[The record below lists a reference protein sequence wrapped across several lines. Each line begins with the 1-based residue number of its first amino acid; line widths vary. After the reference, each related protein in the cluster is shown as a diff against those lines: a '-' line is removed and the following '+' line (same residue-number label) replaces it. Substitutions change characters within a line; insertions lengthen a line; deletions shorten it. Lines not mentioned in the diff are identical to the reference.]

1 MKRLRILLSND
12 DGIDSPFLGRF
23 LEAFSGSGAEVL
35 AVVPAC
41 EQSWIGRA
49 YSRHKKLTLK
59 SRGKIGGAECF
70 TVDGTPSDCVNI
82 ALGHLF
88 EDGRLPDAV
97 VSGLNIGQN
106 LGMPLLWSS
115 GTFSAAAEG
124 AGWGL
129 PAFAFSQQLASEFY
143 EICRLKHAPAPEAL
157 DRILLASCRKSAELV
172 NEFLLNQKCKRGEV
186 CNVNF
191 PLDYSESTPLKES
204 VAAVVKMCS
213 LYRRSGVDS
222 FDFKYAIAEAEN
234 PESLNDMQCLKNSW
248 ASYSFIKI
256 ADFKD

>member
-12 DGIDSPFLGRF
+12 DGIDSPFLSRF
-23 LEAFSGSGAEVL
+23 LEAFSESGAEVL

-49 YSRHKKLTLK
+49 YSRHKKLALK

-88 EDGRLPDAV
+88 EEGNFPDAV

-124 AGWGL
+124 AAWGL
-129 PAFAFSQQLASEFY
+129 PSFAFSQQLAGEYY
-143 EICRLKHAPAPEAL
+143 EICRLKHSPAPEAL
-157 DRILLASCRKSAELV
+157 DKILKSSAKKSAELV
-172 NEFLLNQKCKRGEV
+172 CDFLRAGALKNGVV

-191 PLDYSESTPLKES
+191 PLDYSEACPLKRT
-204 VAAVVKMCS
+204 VPAMIKMRS
-213 LYRRSGVDS
+213 LYRRESEDC
-222 FDFKYAIAEAEN
+222 FAFKYAIGEPEN
-234 PESLNDMQCLKNSW
+234 ADKLTDMECLKNSC
-248 ASYSFIKI
+248 ASYSLIKI
-256 ADFKD
+256 ADF

>member
-12 DGIDSPFLGRF
+12 DGIDSPFLSRF
-23 LEAFSGSGAEVL
+23 LEAFSESGAEVL

-49 YSRHKKLTLK
+49 YSRHKKLALK

-88 EDGRLPDAV
+88 EEGNFPDAV

-124 AGWGL
+124 AAWGL
-129 PAFAFSQQLASEFY
+129 PSFAFSQQLASEYY
-143 EICRLKHAPAPEAL
+143 EICRLKHSPAPEAL
-157 DRILLASCRKSAELV
+157 DKILKSSAKKSAEIV
-172 NEFLLNQKCKRGEV
+172 SDFLASKSLKKGEV

-191 PLDYSESTPLKES
+191 PQDYSEYSPLKKC
-204 VAAVVKMCS
+204 VPAVIAMRP
-213 LYRRSGVDS
+213 LYKREGEGLFV
-222 FDFKYAIAEAEN
+222 FKYAIGEPEN
-234 PESLNDMQCLKNSW
+234 ADKLTDMECLKNSC
-248 ASYSFIKI
+248 ASYSLIKI
-256 ADFKD
+256 ADF